1 MRIFLKETVHVKN
14 VVCKPFNIGSPDP
27 LARERL
33 VNVGEEKY
41 LRSFCNE
48 PPYVTGDEKLTIM
61 IDFGK
66 IILGIMASY
75 FRVVGRILNLLKQL
89 LARVES

>member
-14 VVCKPFNIGSPDP
+14 VVCKPFNIGSPDT

-41 LRSFCNE
+41 LQIFW
-48 PPYVTGDEKLTIM
+48 G
-61 IDFGK
+61 
-66 IILGIMASY
+66 
-75 FRVVGRILNLLKQL
+75 
-89 LARVES
+89 